1 MTEAIETKSNPSPS
15 PTTNKKERNICTL
28 SHDLDAT
35 IAPVLDPEAPH
46 ELLRVATWNTR
57 SFNRDKAA
65 DIHERL
71 SRCYDIALLQEVHN
85 PTTHTQRVFNF
96 KVNEDIFISPGT
108 TTKLV

>member
-15 PTTNKKERNICTL
+15 PTTNKKEERNTCTL
-28 SHDLDAT
+28 SHDFDAT

-57 SFNRDKAA
+57 SFNRNKAA

-71 SRCYDIALLQEVHN
+71 SRCYDIALAARSTQPDGSR
-85 PTTHTQRVFNF
+85 PT
-96 KVNEDIFISPGT
+96 S
-108 TTKLV
+108 L